1 MTMNSKLILIAA
13 STMVLAACTSAGSV
27 KTGNDTLSA
36 VVTRELVGPD
46 KIEVTL
52 NGKVYRGDWQVGP
65 PSKEQTQGETFR
77 HRRHMHSAKNILKAD
92 DGSGMECQWKTHLY
106 AADGS
111 CVADG
116 REYPL
121 SLRQQ

>member
-1 MTMNSKLILIAA
+1 MNPKLILLAA
-13 STMVLAACTSAGSV
+13 STIVLAACTSTGSM
-27 KTGNDTLSA
+27 KTETDTLSA
-36 VVTRELVGPD
+36 IVTRNLFGSD
-46 KIEVTL
+46 KIEVTH
-52 NGKVYRGDWQVGP
+52 NGKAYRGDWQVGP

-77 HRRHMHSAKNILKAD
+77 HRQHMHSAKNVLKAD
-92 DGSGMECQWKTHLY
+92 DGSGMVCQWKTHLY

-111 CVADG
+111 CVVDG

>member
-1 MTMNSKLILIAA
+1 MNPKLILLAA
-13 STMVLAACTSAGSV
+13 STIVLAACTSTGTI
-27 KTGNDTLSA
+27 KTETDTLSA
-36 VVTRELVGPD
+36 IVTRNLFGPD

-52 NGKVYRGDWQVGP
+52 NGKVYRGDWKIGP

-77 HRRHMHSAKNILKAD
+77 HRQHMHSAKSVLKT
-92 DGSGMECQWKTHLY
+92 DGGSEMVCQWKTHLY

-111 CVADG
+111 CAVDG
-116 REYPL
+116 REYLL

>member
-1 MTMNSKLILIAA
+1 MNAKLILLAA
-13 STMVLAACTSAGSV
+13 STSVLAACTSIGSM
-27 KTGNDTLSA
+27 KSGNDTLSA
-36 VVTRELVGPD
+36 VVTRNLLGPD

-52 NGKVYRGDWQVGP
+52 NEKVYRGDWQLGP
-65 PSKEQTQGETFR
+65 PSKDQTQGETFR
-77 HRRHMHSAKNILKAD
+77 HRQHMHSAKNVLKAD
-92 DGSGMECQWKTHLY
+92 DGSEMVCQWKTHLY

-111 CVADG
+111 CAADG

>member
-1 MTMNSKLILIAA
+1 MNSKLILLAA
-13 STMVLAACTSAGSV
+13 SATLLAACTSTGSM
-27 KTGNDTLSA
+27 KSGNDTLSA
-36 VVTRELVGPD
+36 VVARNLFGPD
-46 KIEVTL
+46 KIEATL

-77 HRRHMHSAKNILKAD
+77 HRQHMHSAKNILKAD

-111 CVADG
+111 CLVDG

-121 SLRQQ
+121 SLKQQ

>member
-1 MTMNSKLILIAA
+1 MNSKLILIAA
-13 STMVLAACTSAGSV
+13 SSIVLAACTSTGSM
-27 KTGNDTLSA
+27 KSGNDTLSA
-36 VVTRELVGPD
+36 VVARNLFGPD
-46 KIEVTL
+46 KIEATL
-52 NGKVYRGDWQVGP
+52 NGKIYRGDWQVGP
-65 PSKEQTQGETFR
+65 PSREQTQGETFR
-77 HRRHMHSAKNILKAD
+77 HRQHMHSAKNILKAD

-111 CVADG
+111 CMVDG

>member
-1 MTMNSKLILIAA
+1 MNSKLILLTAIAV
-13 STMVLAACTSAGSV
+13 VLAACTSIGSI
-27 KTGNDTLSA
+27 KSGNDTLSA
-36 VVTRELVGPD
+36 VVTRNLLGSD
-46 KIEVTL
+46 RIDVTL

-77 HRRHMHSAKNILKAD
+77 HRQHMHSAKSVLKSD
-92 DGSGMECQWKTHLY
+92 DGSGMVCQWETHLY

-111 CVADG
+111 CVVDG